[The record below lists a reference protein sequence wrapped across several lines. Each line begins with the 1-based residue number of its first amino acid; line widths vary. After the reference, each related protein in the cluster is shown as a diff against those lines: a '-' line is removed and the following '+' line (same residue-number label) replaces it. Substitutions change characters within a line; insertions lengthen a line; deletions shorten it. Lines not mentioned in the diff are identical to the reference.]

1 LVSTIHSHNDSI
13 NSIDF
18 CNKNDKI
25 FVIIASSDCSVS
37 LNDLYGNLI
46 GVFGQENHW
55 KIDQPI
61 QSTSS
66 RHRPIA
72 ASNEIN
78 RNANKSVQEHE
89 SSNQLEN
96 VEKPSESEPP
106 IRESSTKHVHQ
117 QSGDQENQELETARS
132 RNAADEH
139 FLPKIKNKILNIES
153 TFEFENDAFLK
164 DTSLRYNPWSKTI
177 LGKTYQELRTN
188 KRERKQPGFIQ
199 SEEFAAWDK
208 TGQAAG
214 GIYGVIKKLKF

>member
-1 LVSTIHSHNDSI
+1 M
-13 NSIDF
+13 
-18 CNKNDKI
+18 

-46 GVFGQENHW
+46 GIFGQENHW

-66 RHRPIA
+66 RLRPTV
-72 ASNEIN
+72 SNEAN
-78 RNANKSVQEHE
+78 RNANKSVLEHD
-89 SSNQLEN
+89 SSNQLESI
-96 VEKPSESEPP
+96 EKPSEPEAL
-106 IRESSTKHVHQ
+106 IRELSAKQKQ
-117 QSGDQENQELETARS
+117 QIGDHEKQELETARS
-132 RNAADEH
+132 GNADEH

-199 SEEFAAWDK
+199 SEEFIAWDK
-208 TGQAAG
+208 TGQAPG
-214 GIYGVIKKLKF
+214 GIYGVMKTFCK